1 MTKEEK
7 GVLLENLREKF
18 GSNPYFYILDA
29 GGMTVE
35 EINKFRKVCFDKGLE
50 YRVLK
55 NSLIKKA
62 LESLDADYTPLNEQ
76 VLKGFSGVLFS
87 PESGSAPAKLI
98 KEFRK
103 KGGSEK
109 LTLKGAS
116 VDASFFFGE
125 ECLEELTKIRSKED
139 VIAEL
144 IGLLKSP
151 ATNLVRAMQG
161 PSQKLVSSL
170 QSGGNNVTGLLK
182 AIADKKEQEG

>member
-7 GVLLENLREKF
+7 GVLLESLKEKF

-29 GGMTVE
+29 GGMTVD
-35 EINKFRKVCFDKGLE
+35 EINKFRRLCFTKGME
-50 YRVLK
+50 YKVLK
-55 NSLIKKA
+55 NSLVKKA
-62 LESLDADYTPLNEQ
+62 LESLEADFTPLNDKA
-76 VLKGFSGVLFS
+76 LKGFSGILFS

-116 VDASFFFGE
+116 IDSSFFFGE
-125 ECLEELTKIRSKED
+125 ESLEELTKIRSKED
-139 VIAEL
+139 IIAEL

-151 ATNLVRAMQG
+151 ATNLVSAMQG

-182 AIADKKEQEG
+182 AIVDKKEQEG